1 MKVKL
6 KQMVVAAVLSL
17 GMGPVLAANCE
28 ATIEGNDA
36 MKFNLGEIVANK
48 SCKKFTVTLKHVG
61 KAPKSAMGHNW
72 VLVKTADLQA
82 VATDGAAAGLPKNY
96 LKDGDTR
103 VIASTKVVGG
113 GESTSVSVDLT
124 KLTAGGDY
132 SFFCSFPGHW
142 TLMKG
147 KFKY

>member
-1 MKVKL
+1 MKIQL
-6 KQMVVAAVLSL
+6 KQVMLAAVMSL
-17 GMGPVLAANCE
+17 GMGSVFAANCT
-28 ATIEGNDA
+28 ATIEANDA
-36 MKFNLGEIVANK
+36 MKFNLGEIVADK
-48 SCKKFTVTLKHVG
+48 SCKKFTVNLKHVG
-61 KAPKSAMGHNW
+61 KLPKSAMGHNW

-82 VATDGAAAGLPKNY
+82 VATDGAAAGADKNY
-96 LKDGDTR
+96 LKSGDTR

-113 GESTSVSVDLT
+113 GESTSVVVDLS